1 MSRAKRQHQES
12 VRSGWSRGSGKRR
25 RPGREGNLKKR
36 QHYGARSIRRGT
48 AAPVLWP
55 DDRED
60 CACRSGLAYRLCCKK
75 ARTFRRR
82 VLRELLDGFCRP
94 LASARLSLRML
105 GQSFDEAAQA
115 RGLRLAIT
123 PWLADDLTALG
134 YLVHAGELH
143 GLSLR
148 PRPMPV
154 LVQEEPSDEPTVE
167 TKASQT
173 LAGLQLRAHVLA
185 APADLELR
193 AVYGDWLA
201 ERGDPLGEL
210 IAVQG
215 ARGRGAVDD
224 AVEAQ
229 ERELLRRHERDA
241 LGALAPVVALGGAR
255 LHRGFPVSLRL
266 TTCSPDTLSAL
277 CDDPSWSTVRELD
290 LGLIRQHT
298 KLAARLVTRPALA
311 GLRTLHGAW
320 PGLCLALR
328 EVKVPGVRE
337 LTLGESVQHEGLYLA
352 GFPALEHLRLPLS
365 WGQRPAAQLWHHRGL
380 AQLSFYGYAAYV
392 LWQIAPWVIRLHAE
406 PSALEQVTFG
416 RRPVDAPLTGPVA
429 RLRRGHDGELSALCI
444 DWQSPVRAGQLRM
457 LLQALEAIPPTILTR
472 LRITAPDD
480 SLTPHA
486 RRRIQA
492 QVRRWTRLEQLDI

>member
-1 MSRAKRQHQES
+1 M
-12 VRSGWSRGSGKRR
+12 
-25 RPGREGNLKKR
+25 L
-36 QHYGARSIRRGT
+36 
-48 AAPVLWP
+48 LP
-55 DDRED
+55 DDREA

-94 LASARLSLRML
+94 LEGARLSLRML

-134 YLVHAGELH
+134 YLVHGGELS

-154 LVQEEPSDEPTVE
+154 LAQQEPREEETIE

-173 LAGLQLRAHVLA
+173 PAGLQLRAHVLA
-185 APADLELR
+185 APADLALR

-215 ARGRGAVDD
+215 ARGRKAVG
-224 AVEAQ
+224 EAAAAH
-229 ERELLRRHERDA
+229 ERVLLQRHERDA

-255 LHRGFPVSLRL
+255 LHCGFPVSLRL
-266 TTCSPDTLSAL
+266 TACSPDTLSAL

-290 LGLIRQHT
+290 VSSLQRHT
-298 KLAARLVTRPALA
+298 KLAARLLTRPALA
-311 GLRTLHGAW
+311 GLRALHGVW

-328 EVKVPGVRE
+328 EEKHLGVRE
-337 LTLGESVQHEGLYLA
+337 LTFGESAPLEGLLLG
-352 GFPALEHLRLPLS
+352 GFPALSQLRLPLS
-365 WGQRPAAQLWHHRGL
+365 WGQQPAAHLWHHRGL
-380 AQLSFYGYAAYV
+380 EQLSFYGYAAYV

-406 PSALEQVTFG
+406 PFALQQVSFG
-416 RRPVDAPLTGPVA
+416 RRPIDGPLSGPLA
-429 RLRRGHDGELSALCI
+429 RLRRGTDGELSALCI
-444 DWQSPVRAGQLRM
+444 EWQSSLRAGQLQM
-457 LLQALEAIPPTILTR
+457 LLQALAAIPPTTLTR
-472 LRITAPDD
+472 LRIAAPEG
-480 SLTPHA
+480 SLTPHG

-492 QVRRWTRLEQLDI
+492 QLRRWTRLEQLDI